1 MLRVI
6 VLVCMVQACQ
16 SARAANAPSSH
27 AKHLVSDGEKDADL
41 KALDLADQD
50 LSSRLPK
57 NTDIKLEKPKVAKA
71 TIAKKALRRNAH
83 PRNEPLPDEKT
94 KSSVLWA
101 HDREMKF
108 SEEAAQVLEV
118 GDKAA
123 QAKIRAMKESET
135 ARVAPA
141 KVVHVSE
148 KEADAA
154 AKSEDDALEGSRNM
168 EQDLK
173 DLKEREVEQ
182 EDDEKQKNDAA
193 KTEKALVKNA
203 TKANVEP
210 KSEKKA
216 DLDHLMKLSAQM
228 KNDAKNFSQKK
239 LAFAQEAPA
248 TADHRFKAMKNLA
261 DSVAKAKAGIADE
274 PEQEIVAIPSEVAN
288 KGEMAPDK
296 VQRLKALA
304 GKMNDAA
311 KGQPGTGPKVVEESE
326 AEASTDEGELVE
338 GEQVVAIPQQA
349 LPASQTPQFSTKY
362 TPQTVAA
369 KSFKGS
375 SMKDA
380 VKQSAKDFHNKISD
394 HVVNM
399 HAALRDHAL
408 EMENKAKEAKI
419 RAQME
424 AAAKAREAA
433 EAEKRKEQ
441 EAQQAA
447 IDAQKEA
454 EDERLRQIAAKA
466 QQENSIAARAQ
477 KAMAKDQVADQLRGL
492 LHDQVSNSNSQ
503 HESVSESELK
513 RRDEAHQK
521 MLAYREQQKKERQE
535 QKRERDL
542 IAKDA
547 LEAQKAAET
556 LRALEHELPAE
567 DTPKKKKSAAA
578 GPASVGF
585 VILAVVLASY

>member
-1 MLRVI
+1 MLRVVVI
-6 VLVCMVQACQ
+6 VCMVQACQ

-27 AKHLVSDGEKDADL
+27 AKHVVSDGEKDADL

-71 TIAKKALRRNAH
+71 AIAKKALRRNAH

-193 KTEKALVKNA
+193 KTEKALVKNT

-210 KSEKKA
+210 KAEKKA

-274 PEQEIVAIPSEVAN
+274 PEQEIVAIPNEVAN
-288 KGEMAPDK
+288 KGEMTPDK

-311 KGQPGTGPKVVEESE
+311 KGQPGTGPNVVEESE

-338 GEQVVAIPQQA
+338 GEQIVAIPQQA

-380 VKQSAKDFHNKISD
+380 VKKSAKDFHNKISD

-441 EAQQAA
+441 EAEQAA
-447 IDAQKEA
+447 IAAQKEA

-466 QQENSIAARAQ
+466 QQENSVAARAQ
-477 KAMAKDQVADQLRGL
+477 KAMANQVADQLRGL

-556 LRALEHELPAE
+556 LRALENELPAE
-567 DTPKKKKSAAA
+567 DTPKKKSAAA
-578 GPASVGF
+578 GPAGVGF